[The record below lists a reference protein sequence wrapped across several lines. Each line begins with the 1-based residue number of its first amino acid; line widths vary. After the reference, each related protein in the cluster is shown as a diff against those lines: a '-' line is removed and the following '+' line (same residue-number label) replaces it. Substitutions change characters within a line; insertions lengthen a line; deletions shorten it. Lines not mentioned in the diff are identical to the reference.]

1 MRQNIFN
8 EDFQAFIRAL
18 NEAGVRYILVGG
30 YSVILHGYSRT
41 TGDLDIWVEPSPENY
56 RRLVAAFTLFG
67 LPLFDM
73 TAEKFLETSRYDVF
87 TFGRPPVSIDILTRV
102 KGLVFEPVFAASE
115 WFDIDESLR
124 VRAIRLADLLQ
135 SKKSAGR
142 AKDLDDLE
150 HLQKDEDQ
158 P

>member
-8 EDFQAFIRAL
+8 EDFQDFIRTL
-18 NEAGVRYILVGG
+18 NEAGVRYVLVGG

-41 TGDLDIWVEPSPENY
+41 TGDLDIWVEPTAENY
-56 RRLVAAFTLFG
+56 RLLARAFAAFG

-73 TAEKFLETSRYDVF
+73 TVEKFLQTESYDVF
-87 TFGRPPVSIDILTRV
+87 TFGRPPVSIDIITAV
-102 KGLVFEPVFAASE
+102 KGLEFEPVFVTSE
-115 WFDIDESLR
+115 WFEITGKLR
-124 VRAIRLADLLQ
+124 VRAIRLADLLTA
-135 SKKSAGR
+135 KKAAGR
-142 AKDLDDLE
+142 PKDLGDLE